1 MCQSSLMRQNEY
13 VGGKIAHRSI
23 ASSFSETPDSWHPDH
38 RTSPPSTH
46 RHHHQHHAH
55 FYTRSTLVLICLD
68 SRPTDGQS
76 SRLEMTSAMNVVWSD
91 VGDIFPFPVR
101 VMHVL
106 SSRRQ
111 LVQERPHNST
121 LYPTLRRRHSKQ
133 VSRARR
139 YGRFTRRLPGS
150 SGLILVSW
158 SQHPCADQEKPN
170 NFDGMMFLA
179 SLCQIPGCE
188 TEILG

>member
-1 MCQSSLMRQNEY
+1 MRVVFRRLQTRGTQIIEQ
-13 VGGKIAHRSI
+13 A
-23 ASSFSETPDSWHPDH
+23 
-38 RTSPPSTH
+38 
-46 RHHHQHHAH
+46 HHQHIVIIINTMLTSIQDRLS
-55 FYTRSTLVLICLD
+55 FLFCLD